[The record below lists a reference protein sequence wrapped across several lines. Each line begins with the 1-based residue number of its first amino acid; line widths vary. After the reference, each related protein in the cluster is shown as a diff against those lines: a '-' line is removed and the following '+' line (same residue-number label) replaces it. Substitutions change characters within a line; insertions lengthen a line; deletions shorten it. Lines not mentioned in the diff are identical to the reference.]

1 MQGYLRKDG
10 RKGIRNVI
18 VVAYLVE
25 CAHHVARQIISR
37 FPEREVHLIGFSGC
51 APNDYAQKMMEN
63 LCTHPNVGAVLLVS
77 LGCENFNRNRLQRV
91 IADSGRPAKKLV
103 IQESGGT
110 LSSVKSGVDV
120 INEMFSD
127 LEKTEKTEKID
138 FEIGDLI
145 VGTVCGGSD
154 ATSGFT
160 ANPAIGKAF
169 DKLIPKG
176 AICMF
181 EEPGEL
187 MGCEQLMAK
196 RAETKAVG
204 SELVNCIK
212 KADDYYKKMGHDS
225 FSAGN
230 AVGGLTT
237 IEEKSMG
244 SYSKSGSMPIK
255 ALIKPGEIPVK
266 SGLYFMDVV
275 PDGPARWGFPNIN
288 DNAEIVEMIASGC
301 HIILFS
307 TGRGSVV
314 GSAISPV
321 IKVCANPKTYENLAG
336 DMDVNAG
343 KIITEGT
350 SLDEVGDEI
359 SGLIKGIIEGEK
371 TKSEQLGHQEFS
383 LGYKY
388 FEYGKKNCE

>member
-1 MQGYLRKDG
+1 MKGYLRKDG
-10 RKGIRNVI
+10 RKGIRNII

-25 CAHHVARQIISR
+25 CAHHVARQIVSGFGDQDI
-37 FPEREVHLIGFSGC
+37 HLVGFSGC
-51 APNDYAQKMMEN
+51 APNDYAYKMMQN

-77 LGCENFNRNRLQRV
+77 LGCENFNRTQLAKY
-91 IADSGRPAKKLV
+91 ISESGRPVKKLV
-103 IQESGGT
+103 IQENGGT
-110 LSSVKSGVDV
+110 LSSVKRGKSVVKTFKSELNNVERVDF
-120 INEMFSD
+120 EMSD
-127 LEKTEKTEKID
+127 LV
-138 FEIGDLI
+138 
-145 VGTVCGGSD
+145 VGTICGGSD

-160 ANPAIGKAF
+160 ANPSIGKAF
-169 DKLIPKG
+169 DQLVAKG

-187 MGCEQLMAK
+187 IGCEHLMAE
-196 RAETKAVG
+196 RAENEALGK
-204 SELVNCIK
+204 ELVACIK
-212 KADDYYKKMGHDS
+212 KADNYYKAMGHDS
-225 FSAGN
+225 FSEGN

-237 IEEKSMG
+237 IEEKSLG
-244 SYSKSGSMPIK
+244 AYSKSGSLPIQ
-255 ALIKPGEIPVK
+255 ALIRPGEIPTA

-275 PDGPARWGFPNIN
+275 PDGPPLWGFPNIN

-321 IKVCANPKTYENLAG
+321 IKVCGNPKTYENLSG
-336 DMDVNAG
+336 DMDINSG
-343 KIITEGT
+343 KIITEGA
-350 SLDEVGDEI
+350 SLNALGDEI
-359 SGLIKGIIEGEK
+359 VALITAVVDGKK

-388 FEYGKKNCE
+388 FQYGKKNCDL

>member
-1 MQGYLRKDG
+1 MKGYLRKDG
-10 RKGIRNVI
+10 RKGIRNII

-25 CAHHVARQIISR
+25 CAHHVARQIVAS
-37 FPEREVHLIGFSGC
+37 FAGQDVHLIGFSGC
-51 APNDYAQKMMEN
+51 APNEYAYKMMQN

-77 LGCENFNRNRLQRV
+77 LGCENFKRHQLAKY
-91 IADSGRPAKKLV
+91 ISESCRPVEKLV
-103 IQESGGT
+103 IQENGGT
-110 LSSVKSGVDV
+110 LSSVEQGKSIVNTFKSELKNVEHVDFEV
-120 INEMFSD
+120 SD
-127 LEKTEKTEKID
+127 LV
-138 FEIGDLI
+138 
-145 VGTVCGGSD
+145 VGTICGGSD

-160 ANPAIGKAF
+160 ANPSIGKAF
-169 DKLIPKG
+169 DQLVAKG

-187 MGCEQLMAK
+187 IGCEHLMAE
-196 RAETKAVG
+196 RAENEALGK
-204 SELVNCIK
+204 ELVACIE
-212 KADDYYKKMGHDS
+212 KADNYYKAMGHDS
-225 FSAGN
+225 FSEGN

-237 IEEKSMG
+237 IEEKSLG
-244 SYSKSGSMPIK
+244 AYSKSGSLPIK
-255 ALIKPGEIPVK
+255 ALIRPGEIPTA

-275 PDGPARWGFPNIN
+275 PDGPPLWGFPNIN

-321 IKVCANPKTYENLAG
+321 IKVCGNPKTYQNLSG

-343 KIITEGT
+343 KIITEGA
-350 SLDEVGDEI
+350 SLDALGDEI
-359 SGLIKGIIEGEK
+359 VGLIKAVVNGNK

-388 FEYGKKNCE
+388 FQYGKKNCDV

>member
-1 MQGYLRKDG
+1 MKGYLRKDG

-25 CAHHVARQIISR
+25 CAHHVARQIVATESSGQDI
-37 FPEREVHLIGFSGC
+37 HLIGFSGC
-51 APNDYAQKMMEN
+51 APNDYAYKMMQN
-63 LCTHPNVGAVLLVS
+63 LCAHPNVGAVLLVS
-77 LGCENFNRNRLQRV
+77 LGCENFNRQKLSKD
-91 IADSGRPAKKLV
+91 ILESGRPVEKLV

-110 LSSVKSGVDV
+110 LNSIEKGKSILNHFKSKLHQVKRVDF
-120 INEMFSD
+120 NMS
-127 LEKTEKTEKID
+127 
-138 FEIGDLI
+138 DLI
-145 VGTVCGGSD
+145 VGTICGGSD

-160 ANPAIGKAF
+160 SNPAIGKAF
-169 DKLIPKG
+169 DQLVKAD

-187 MGCEQLMAK
+187 IGCEHLMAE
-196 RAETKAVG
+196 RAENETLG
-204 SELVNCIK
+204 EELVTCIK
-212 KADDYYKKMGHDS
+212 KADNYYKSMGHDS
-225 FSAGN
+225 FSEGN

-237 IEEKSMG
+237 IEEKSLG
-244 SYSKSGSMPIK
+244 AYSKSGSLPIK
-255 ALIKPGEIPVK
+255 ALIRPGEIPTT

-275 PDGPARWGFPNIN
+275 PDGPPLWGFPNIN

-301 HIILFS
+301 QIILFS

-321 IKVCANPKTYENLAG
+321 IKVCGNPKTYQNLQG
-336 DMDVNAG
+336 DMDINAG
-343 KIITEGT
+343 KIITEGA
-350 SLDEVGDEI
+350 SLDALGNEI
-359 SGLIKGIIEGEK
+359 VTLVKTVVEGKK

-388 FEYGKKNCE
+388 FEYGTKNCD

>member
-1 MQGYLRKDG
+1 MKGYLRKDG

-25 CAHHVARQIISR
+25 CAHHVARNIVSS
-37 FPEREVHLIGFSGC
+37 FPDRDVHLIGFSGC

-77 LGCENFNRNRLQRV
+77 LGCENFNRNSLQAH
-91 IADSGRPAKKLV
+91 IADSGRPVKKLV

-110 LSSVKSGVDV
+110 LTSVQSGVSF
-120 INEMFSD
+120 IKGLFSD
-127 LEKTEKTEKID
+127 LESVAKVN
-138 FEIGDLI
+138 FEITDLI

-169 DKLIPKG
+169 DTLIGEG

-187 MGCEQLMAK
+187 MGCEHLMAQ
-196 RAETKAVG
+196 RAETVEVG
-204 SELVNCIK
+204 RELVNCIK
-212 KADDYYKKMGHDS
+212 KADKYYKKMGHDS

-237 IEEKSMG
+237 IEEKSLG
-244 SYSKSGSMPIK
+244 SYSKSGSRPIK
-255 ALIKPGEIPVK
+255 ALVRPGEIPVE

-275 PDGPARWGFPNIN
+275 PDGPPLWGFPNIN

-321 IKVCANPKTYENLAG
+321 IKICGNPKTFENLSG
-336 DMDVNAG
+336 DMDINAG
-343 KIITEGT
+343 KIITDGA
-350 SLDEVGDEI
+350 SLDFLGDEI
-359 SGLIKGIIEGEK
+359 HKLIHDVIEGK
-371 TKSEQLGHQEFS
+371 QTKSEQLGHQEFS

>member
-25 CAHHVARQIISR
+25 CANHVARLIVSEFKGQ
-37 FPEREVHLIGFSGC
+37 EVHLIGFSGC
-51 APNDYAQKMMEN
+51 APNDYAQNMMEN

-77 LGCENFNRNRLQRV
+77 LGCENFNRNELSKY
-91 IADSGRPAKKLV
+91 ISESGRPVEKLV

-110 LSSVKSGVDV
+110 LTSVQSGIAIVNGFISELKNTKKVDFK
-120 INEMFSD
+120 ISD
-127 LEKTEKTEKID
+127 LM
-138 FEIGDLI
+138 
-145 VGTVCGGSD
+145 VGTICGGSD

-160 ANPAIGKAF
+160 ANPSIGKAF
-169 DKLIPKG
+169 DKLIAND

-187 MGCEQLMAK
+187 MGCEHLMAE
-196 RAETKAVG
+196 RAENEEVG
-204 SELVNCIK
+204 NQLVACIK
-212 KADDYYKKMGHDS
+212 KADNYYKKMGHDS

-237 IEEKSMG
+237 IEEKSLG
-244 SYSKSGSMPIK
+244 SYSKSGSSPIK
-255 ALIKPGEIPVK
+255 ALIRPGERPTEA
-266 SGLYFMDVV
+266 GLYFMDVV
-275 PDGPARWGFPNIN
+275 PDGDALWGFPNIN
-288 DNAEIVEMIASGC
+288 DNTEIVEMIASGC

-321 IKVCANPKTYENLAG
+321 IKVCGNPKTYENLAG
-336 DMDVNAG
+336 DMDINSG
-343 KIITEGT
+343 KIITEGA
-350 SLDEVGDEI
+350 SLDTLGDEI
-359 SGLIKGIIEGEK
+359 YMLIEEVINGQQ
-371 TKSEQLGHQEFS
+371 TKSEMLGHQEFG

-388 FEYGKKNCE
+388 FEYGKKNCDM

>member
-1 MQGYLRKDG
+1 MTGYLRSDG

-25 CAHHVARQIISR
+25 CAHHVARQIVNS
-37 FPEREVHLIGFSGC
+37 FPNDDVHLIGFSGC
-51 APNDYAQKMMEN
+51 APNEYANRMMQQ
-63 LCTHPNVGAVLLVS
+63 LCTHPNVGGVLLVS
-77 LGCENFNRNRLQRV
+77 LGCENFDRNGLYATV
-91 IADSGRPAKKLV
+91 AASGRAVEKLV

-110 LSSVKSGVDV
+110 LASLQTGKNLIGNMLSQITNIKKV
-120 INEMFSD
+120 N
-127 LEKTEKTEKID
+127 
-138 FEIGDLI
+138 FELSDLI

-169 DKLIPKG
+169 DSLVPGG
-176 AICMF
+176 ARCMF

-187 MGCEQLMAK
+187 LGCEHLMAQ
-196 RAETKAVG
+196 RAETKKVAE
-204 SELVNCIK
+204 ELVNCIQ
-212 KADDYYKKMGHDS
+212 KADVYYKKMGHDS

-237 IEEKSMG
+237 IEEKSLG
-244 SYSKSGSMPIK
+244 SYSKSGTLPIK
-255 ALIKPGEIPVK
+255 ALIKPGEIPK
-266 SGLYFMDVV
+266 DSGLYFMDVV
-275 PDGPARWGFPNIN
+275 PDGEALWGFPNIN
-288 DNAEIVEMIASGC
+288 DNSEIVEMIASGC
-301 HIILFS
+301 HLILFS

-321 IKVCANPKTYENLAG
+321 IKVCGNPKTYQNLEG
-336 DMDVNAG
+336 DMDINAG
-343 KIITEGT
+343 KIISEGA
-350 SLDEVGDEI
+350 SLDEIGTEI
-359 SGLIKGIIEGEK
+359 VSLINHVIDGEK

-388 FEYGKKNCE
+388 FEYGKKNCEI

>member
-1 MQGYLRKDG
+1 MTGYLRNDG
-10 RKGIRNVI
+10 RVGIRNVI

-25 CAHHVARQIISR
+25 CAHHVARQIVAS
-37 FPEREVHLIGFSGC
+37 FPDQDVHLIGFSGC
-51 APNDYAQKMMEN
+51 APNDYANRMMQQ
-63 LCTHPNVGAVLLVS
+63 LCTHPNVGGALLIS
-77 LGCENFNRNRLQRV
+77 LGCENFDRNGLAAAV
-91 IADSGRPAKKLV
+91 AASGRPVEKLV

-110 LSSVKSGVDV
+110 LASLQAGKNM
-120 INEMFSD
+120 INGILS
-127 LEKTEKTEKID
+127 KVSITRKVN
-138 FEIGDLI
+138 FELSDLI

-169 DKLIPKG
+169 DHLVPAG
-176 AICMF
+176 ARCIF

-187 MGCEQLMAK
+187 LGCEHLMAQ
-196 RAETKAVG
+196 RAETREV
-204 SELVNCIK
+204 SDELVNCIQ
-212 KADDYYKKMGHDS
+212 KADSYYKKMGHDS

-237 IEEKSMG
+237 IEEKSLG
-244 SYSKSGSMPIK
+244 SYSKSGSLPIK
-255 ALIKPGEIPVK
+255 ALIRPGEIPENP
-266 SGLYFMDVV
+266 GLYFMDVV
-275 PDGPARWGFPNIN
+275 PDGDALWGFPNIN
-288 DNAEIVEMIASGC
+288 DNTEIVEMIASGC
-301 HIILFS
+301 HLILFS

-321 IKVCANPKTYENLAG
+321 IKVCGNPKTYQNLEG

-343 KIITEGT
+343 KIISEGA
-350 SLDEVGDEI
+350 SLDEVGAEI
-359 SGLIKGIIEGEK
+359 VSLIRRVIDGEK

-388 FEYGKKNCE
+388 FEYGKKNCMI

>member
-1 MQGYLRKDG
+1 MKGYLRKDG
-10 RKGIRNVI
+10 QKGIRNVI

-25 CAHHVARQIISR
+25 CAHHVARQIVAE
-37 FPEREVHLIGFSGC
+37 FAGQEVHLIGFSGC
-51 APNDYAQKMMEN
+51 APNDYAHKMMQN
-63 LCTHPNVGAVLLVS
+63 LCTHPNVGAVLLTS
-77 LGCENFNRNRLQRV
+77 LGCENFNRNDLANY
-91 IADSGRPAKKLV
+91 ILETGRPVEKLV
-103 IQESGGT
+103 IQECGGT
-110 LSSVKSGVDV
+110 LTSVQKGKKI
-120 INEMFSD
+120 INGFFSE
-127 LEKTEKTEKID
+127 LKNTEKVD
-138 FEIGDLI
+138 FKLTDLI
-145 VGTVCGGSD
+145 VGTICGGSD

-160 ANPAIGKAF
+160 ANPSIGKAF
-169 DKLIPKG
+169 DKLVVKG

-187 MGCEQLMAK
+187 MGCEHLMAE
-196 RAETKAVG
+196 RAVNKEVG
-204 SELVNCIK
+204 KQLVDCIK
-212 KADDYYKKMGHDS
+212 KADNYYKKMGHDS

-237 IEEKSMG
+237 IEEKSLG
-244 SYSKSGSMPIK
+244 SYSKSGSLPIK
-255 ALIKPGEIPVK
+255 ALIKPGERPTE

-275 PDGPARWGFPNIN
+275 PDGEALWGFPNIN

-321 IKVCANPKTYENLAG
+321 VKVCGNPKTYKNLSG
-336 DMDVNAG
+336 DMDINSG

-350 SLDEVGDEI
+350 SLEQLGDEI
-359 SGLIKGIIEGEK
+359 VTLVEKVISGQK

-388 FEYGKKNCE
+388 FEYGKKNCDM